1 MPYDTPYNR
10 MIANNR
16 INTDNTYSNL
26 HAYSNQMYNGRGVFG
41 QGRVSFPDRDG
52 SVVEPTMLSVNPSN
66 YEGGITHRNLE
77 GCGGAMGRTFN
88 HLGMG
93 EDARRLSGPR
103 RLFFVPPFEDKK
115 NSDIR
120 GTGKC
125 ESESESDEEMEGDG
139 FFDDAWKG
147 IKNVAS
153 KLDPA
158 DIIKYGKEGY
168 DLYNKYKGKGDLS
181 LEIHHK
187 HKGGNMNLD
196 IDPFASPMTQAVM
209 RNNGSTSGPI
219 GMGVSG
225 GKRKASSWIEHVKAF
240 AKAKNMNY
248 RDALR
253 SPECKASYKKKGK
266 GVSGGSVLGGP
277 FNDPVNKGKITGLG
291 KKTGSALFAPK
302 GEFAL
307 TEKTSN
313 ISPIEDVMPDTKPLS
328 LGKVKGG
335 ASTEFPRKYNKST
348 GHKWEGATLGAGF
361 PSDDPIITPQDIF
374 VQRKVTKKGA
384 AKVGSNPAT
393 YTPLKKL
400 GSNPA
405 TYTPKKKIGANP
417 ATYSKTPLIAN
428 GVSGGKRGR
437 PRKVLGGSKRKAEDE
452 KPKTKEEEKVTFT
465 KEVPQGLVKP
475 VPRKPQGQGRKKGGM
490 LKQLMKS
497 STISGTGE
505 YPSSKNITGYGK
517 IPKMAEII
525 KEVMEK
531 KGCKMAEAKRFIK
544 EAKMKGKG
552 ISGGHWYD
560 DLWSG
565 IKKGADFVAPLVP
578 FIV

>member
-1 MPYDTPYNR
+1 
-10 MIANNR
+10 
-16 INTDNTYSNL
+16 
-26 HAYSNQMYNGRGVFG
+26 MYNGRGVFG

-52 SVVEPTMLSVNPSN
+52 SVIEPTSLSVNPSN

-77 GCGGAMGRTFN
+77 GSGGAMGRTFN

-115 NSDIR
+115 SNAEFYKKEFSDSE
-120 GTGKC
+120 T
-125 ESESESDEEMEGDG
+125 SESEDEEGVGTENEIMSGNLQGEG

-153 KLDPA
+153 KINPA
-158 DIIKYGKEGY
+158 DVIKYGKEGY
-168 DLYNKYKGKGDLS
+168 DLYKKYKGKG
-181 LEIHHK
+181 E
-187 HKGGNMNLD
+187 NMSLD
-196 IDPFASPMTQAVM
+196 IDPFASPMTRAVM
-209 RNNGSTSGPI
+209 KNNGSTSGPI

-225 GKRKASSWIEHVKAF
+225 GKRKASAWIEHVKAF
-240 AKAKNMNY
+240 AKSKNMKY

-253 SPECKASYKKKGK
+253 SAECKASYKKKGK
-266 GVSGGSVLGGP
+266 GVSGGSVMGGP
-277 FNDPVNKGKITGLG
+277 ANDPVNRGKITGLG
-291 KKTGSALFAPK
+291 KKKGKKTGCALFAPK

-313 ISPIEDVMPDTKPLS
+313 VSPIEDVMPDTKPLS

-335 ASTEFPRKYNKST
+335 ASTEFPQKYNKST

-374 VQRKVTKKGA
+374 VQRKAVKKGKA
-384 AKVGSNPAT
+384 
-393 YTPLKKL
+393 KL

-405 TYTPKKKIGANP
+405 TYTPKKKIGSNP
-417 ATYSKTPLIAN
+417 ATWSKTPLIAD
-428 GVSGGKRGR
+428 GVSGGKKRGR
-437 PRKVLGGSKRKAEDE
+437 PRKIDGGASKRKAEE
-452 KPKTKEEEKVTFT
+452 EAPKTKEEESKPKFT
-465 KEVPQGLVKP
+465 QEAPKGLVKP
-475 VPRKPQGQGRKKGGM
+475 IPRKPQGQGRKKGGM

-497 STISGTGE
+497 STISGTGKD

-517 IPKMAEII
+517 MPKMAEII
-525 KEVMEK
+525 KEVMAK
-531 KGCKMAEAKRFIK
+531 NGCKAAEAKRFIK
-544 EAKMKGKG
+544 EAKTKGKG
-552 ISGGHWYD
+552 ISGGHWYN

-565 IKKGADFVAPLVP
+565 IKKGAEFVAPLVP